1 MARNRYK
8 SNEYDI
14 PDHALLFLLIFYI
27 FNPPKKLILME
38 VYLFE
43 FIGTALLIL
52 LGNGIVANVTLK
64 NTFGADAGWVG
75 ITLGWGMAVFVGV
88 FVAADISGA
97 HLNPAVTI
105 ALAIAGNFGW
115 DLVAGYILAQFLGAM
130 TGTTLV
136 WLSYKK
142 QYDSTEDQ
150 AGILS
155 SFTNTPAIRSPFWN
169 FVTEFIATFAFVL
182 AIFYIAGG
190 TDTTGPISLGSL
202 DALPVALLVLA
213 IGISLGGPTGYA
225 INPARDLGPR
235 IMHAIL
241 PIPNKGESAW
251 WYAWIPVFGPIAG
264 GALAA
269 LVYLWIG
276 I

>member
-1 MARNRYK
+1 
-8 SNEYDI
+8 
-14 PDHALLFLLIFYI
+14 
-27 FNPPKKLILME
+27 ME

-52 LGNGIVANVTLK
+52 LGNGIVANAGLK
-64 NTFGADAGWVG
+64 HTFGGSAGWVG
-75 ITLGWGMAVFVGV
+75 VTIGWGVAVFVGV
-88 FVAADISGA
+88 FVSADVSGA
-97 HLNPAVTI
+97 HLNPAVTLGF
-105 ALAIAGNFGW
+105 ATAGKFAW
-115 DLVAGYILAQFLGAM
+115 SLVPGYIIAQFFGAM

-136 WLSYKK
+136 WLTYKK
-142 QYDSTEDQ
+142 QYDATDDQ
-150 AGILS
+150 GAILS
-155 SFTNTPAIRSPFWN
+155 SFANTPAIKSPFWN
-169 FVTEFIATFAFVL
+169 FMTEFIATFAFVL

-190 TDTTGPISLGSL
+190 KMSNEAISLGSL
-202 DALPVALLVLA
+202 DALPVAILVLG

-241 PIPNKGESAW
+241 PIKGKGSSAW

-264 GALAA
+264 GILAA